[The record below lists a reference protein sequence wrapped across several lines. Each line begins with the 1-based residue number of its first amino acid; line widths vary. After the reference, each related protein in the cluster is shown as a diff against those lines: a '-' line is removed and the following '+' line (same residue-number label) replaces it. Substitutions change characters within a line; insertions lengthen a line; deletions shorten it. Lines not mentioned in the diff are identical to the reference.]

1 MTRTEKQTSSQS
13 AKVTCPNCGSGNTY
27 TGKASELRCVQGYCR
42 TILSEQIAEAL
53 RKRMDAQ
60 LRRMKPEAEW
70 ADRGDHVARAKCEAM
85 ILTHD
90 ETTEALRCVREWTL
104 YDCIPAA

>member
-1 MTRTEKQTSSQS
+1 MTRNQKQTPRSV
-13 AKVTCPNCGSGNTY
+13 KVTCPNCGSGNIY
-27 TGKASELRCVQGYCR
+27 TGQASELRCVQGYCR

-60 LRRMKPEAEW
+60 LNRMKPEAEW
-70 ADRGDHVARAKCEAM
+70 ADRGDHVAQRKCEAM

-90 ETTEALRCVREWTL
+90 ATAEALRCVREWTL